1 MDSGGPPIEC
11 VRRLAGRVAI
21 VTGGASG
28 IGAATARR
36 LAGEGA
42 AVLVADVRDDLG
54 SSVVSEL
61 ASIGSE
67 GKYRHC
73 DVSSL
78 ADWQALAQEAVRQFG
93 RIDIVHNNAYAPG
106 RGPTHE
112 LDEHEWDRQ
121 IAVNLKQVFLAVR
134 TCMPH
139 LTQARGTMIN
149 TSSVHA
155 LLGFRY
161 SAAYDAA
168 KGAICS
174 LTRALAAEYGP
185 EVRVNAV
192 LPGAI
197 LTPAWMGVPPE
208 QQADF
213 SAQTPARR
221 LGKPEEVAAVVSF
234 LASDDASFI
243 TGAAIV
249 VDGGWSITKESPTE
263 AEMTHRS

>member
-1 MDSGGPPIEC
+1 MDSAGLRTEC
-11 VRRLAGRVAI
+11 VKRLAGRVAI

-36 LAGEGA
+36 LADDGA
-42 AVLVADVRDDLG
+42 AVVVADVRDDLG
-54 SSVVSEL
+54 SSIVNEL
-61 ASIGSE
+61 ARMG
-67 GKYRHC
+67 GKGQYQHC

-78 ADWQALAQEAVRQFG
+78 ADWQALAHEAVRQFG
-93 RIDIVHNNAYAPG
+93 RIDIVHNNAYTPG

-112 LDEHEWDRQ
+112 LDEHEWDHQ
-121 IAVNLKQVFLAVR
+121 IEVNLKQVFLAVK

-139 LTQARGTMIN
+139 LTEAHGTMIN

-161 SAAYDAA
+161 QAAYDAA

-174 LTRALAAEYGP
+174 LTRGLAAEYGP
-185 EVRVNAV
+185 EVRVNAI

-197 LTPAWMGVPPE
+197 LTPAWAGVPLE
-208 QQADF
+208 QQAEF
-213 SAQTPARR
+213 SAQTPAKR
-221 LGKPEEVAAVVSF
+221 LGRPEEVAAVVSF
-234 LASDDASFI
+234 LASADASFI

-249 VDGGWSITKESPTE
+249 VDGGWSITKES
-263 AEMTHRS
+263 